1 MQTHISCWMYS
12 GGGGNDIFEGLKYLI
27 GFDRLLVSDKV
38 VQIDIEFLFSARNA
52 VSHLKSSQE
61 RFQANLPKKPVF
73 KYFKTTKKLSIK
85 LASKVDAANYDFY
98 ARNSNPFEH
107 LLPFMKENIDKHK
120 QSIANDLAMPRHQ
133 EFAVLF
139 QELSELF
146 SEHNSELKKKWN
158 LDCQPILD
166 EMRRQKE
173 KLPKD
178 QEELSA
184 IISDAQRE
192 RAATPQIQFEMPIYH
207 AAPLPKVFPVNRY
220 EGGSNYIG
228 KTKNGEQFWAQVAAQ
243 FAKQSANGK
252 NSENSK
258 DEWQYRKTWYAILHK
273 FDKNGAHIST
283 RAERIG
289 TTSEGEAEILQR
301 AKIRMEE
308 LIAELGSIKYERIK
322 IQLFQ
327 AVIDGFTFGLV
338 DTSTE
343 EWGDTV
349 TMQPGDL
356 VFYPPWN
363 GDYDT

>member
-1 MQTHISCWMYS
+1 MQTHISCCIYS
-12 GGGGNDIFEGLKYLI
+12 GGGGNDIFEGLKYFI

-38 VQIDIEFLFSARNA
+38 LQIDIDFLISARKS
-52 VSHLKSSQE
+52 VGHLQELQE

-73 KYFKTTKKLSIK
+73 KYFETTKKLSIK
-85 LASKVDAANYDFY
+85 LASKVDAANYDLY
-98 ARNSNPFEH
+98 SRNSNAFEH
-107 LLPFMKENIDKHK
+107 FPPVIKESIDKYK

-133 EFAVLF
+133 EFAILF
-139 QELSELF
+139 QELNELF

-166 EMRRQKE
+166 EMSRLKE
-173 KLPKD
+173 KLPKN

-184 IISDAQRE
+184 IISDGQRE
-192 RAATPQIQFEMPIYH
+192 RAVTPQIEIEMPIYH

-228 KTKNGEQFWAQVAAQ
+228 MTKNGEQFWAQVAAQ
-243 FAKQSANGK
+243 VAKQSE
-252 NSENSK
+252 NSENNK

-301 AKIRMEE
+301 AKTRMEE